1 MTARQHPGRRGWI
14 EVDAVSKLYRPQL
27 FGQDEDD
34 DEDDDENGNGNGDRN
49 AGGDDRADQVFEARG
64 PDGTWALSDVSFSV
78 EPGERIAVL
87 GPAGAGKTTL
97 LKIIA
102 GGLLPTK
109 GEVRGGGL
117 RIDLAS
123 MRAPISR
130 ARTIRKNLMLMA
142 RLMGIEDSRLLG
154 RLDEIAAFANAESA
168 LNQKV
173 SRLPKAMYARV
184 AMVAALMMEPDI
196 ILVDDP
202 MVVAADRQWRDC
214 LGDLLNRQV
223 QNGATLVMSG
233 SGPGLMLDRCTR
245 AIWLNEGRIQMDGAG
260 GRLIGLHRQLK
271 AGAVPDPAL
280 TQGQRSDDETAANGL
295 SRRREAI
302 PPDSFPARLHETD
315 EAWAAL
321 VTQTRAARA
330 DSAES
335 RTDAV
340 HGTDNRTGSGLC
352 GVRASVQ
359 DANGTLVR
367 NCLPGDPLNIVVT
380 LSSDAPDTTALV
392 SMALLNK
399 SRQRLMQLMPPAA
412 LGPLAPGRWSLAVPV
427 PETALHCHDKDVDLL
442 FSVSVTPIRQGLAR
456 PEEDRQLL
464 LPLLVRASV
473 WTRFLKERD
482 FAEPEPGVPVSPT
495 FLRLRIW
502 NETTG
507 ATIGPTPAPTPAGSA
522 DSDASGPA

>member
-1 MTARQHPGRRGWI
+1 MPSPNSIARNSSGRTRTTTRTTTRTGT
-14 EVDAVSKLYRPQL
+14 
-27 FGQDEDD
+27 
-34 DEDDDENGNGNGDRN
+34 GDRN

-260 GRLIGLHRQLK
+260 ARLIGLHRQLK

-280 TQGQRSDDETAANGL
+280 TQGQRSDDETVANGPLPQTRGDSARQL
-295 SRRREAI
+295 SGA
-302 PPDSFPARLHETD
+302 PARDGRSLGGACD
-315 EAWAAL
+315 PDPS
-321 VTQTRAARA
+321 RAR
-330 DSAES
+330 
-335 RTDAV
+335 
-340 HGTDNRTGSGLC
+340 
-352 GVRASVQ
+352 
-359 DANGTLVR
+359 
-367 NCLPGDPLNIVVT
+367 
-380 LSSDAPDTTALV
+380 
-392 SMALLNK
+392 
-399 SRQRLMQLMPPAA
+399 RQR
-412 LGPLAPGRWSLAVPV
+412 
-427 PETALHCHDKDVDLL
+427 
-442 FSVSVTPIRQGLAR
+442 
-456 PEEDRQLL
+456 
-464 LPLLVRASV
+464 
-473 WTRFLKERD
+473 
-482 FAEPEPGVPVSPT
+482 
-495 FLRLRIW
+495 RI
-502 NETTG
+502 
-507 ATIGPTPAPTPAGSA
+507 
-522 DSDASGPA
+522 SD